1 MVNYITKFIADFI
14 NILNEMSPYLLLGF
28 FFAGLLKVAL
38 PQRFIDK
45 YLGKKN
51 TKSVLYAALL
61 GVPLPLCSCGVIPT
75 GMSFYKN
82 GASKGA
88 SVSFLISTPQTGVDS
103 ILVTYSLLGLP
114 FAIIRPIVALIT
126 GLFGGFITNKFDNNT
141 DVNNTTDTSCNDSS
155 CDGDTCNS
163 SSCAIPTKEHSKIY
177 TMFKYAFVDFLQD
190 ISKWLIIGLLL
201 AAVISVLIPD
211 DFFAT
216 YINNDILGMLVI
228 LIASIPLYI
237 CATSSVPI
245 AAVLLMKGLSP
256 GAALVF
262 LMAGPATNAAT
273 ITVLNKVLGKK
284 TMWLY
289 LISIVSGALI
299 FGLFI
304 DNFLPREWFNL
315 GALIQHTTGHAAHW
329 HLPKWLQWS
338 SSVLLLL
345 LIVNGYI
352 QKYLQKNRELKKSNS
367 MNEKVINVNG
377 MSCNHCKNNVEK
389 NLLAMENIN
398 TAEVNLEQKK
408 VLIKGENINLEVI
421 KDTINGLGFEY
432 VGE

>member
-1 MVNYITKFIADFI
+1 MIYITEFISNFI
-14 NILNEMSPYLLLGF
+14 DILNEMSPYLLLGF
-28 FFAGLLKVAL
+28 FFAGVLKIAF
-38 PQRFIDK
+38 PQSFIDK

-51 TKSVLYAALL
+51 AKSVLYAALL

-114 FAIIRPIVALIT
+114 FAVIRPIVSLIT
-126 GLFGGFITNKFDNNT
+126 GIFGGIVTNKLD
-141 DVNNTTDTSCNDSS
+141 
-155 CDGDTCNS
+155 NS
-163 SSCAIPTKEHSKIY
+163 STTKTVENETACTNTCCSMPKKKHSKIY
-177 TMFKYAFVDFLQD
+177 ILFKYAFVDFLQD

-201 AAVISVLIPD
+201 AAFISVLIPD
-211 DFFAT
+211 NFFAQ
-216 YINNDILGMLVI
+216 YISNDILGMLVI
-228 LIASIPLYI
+228 LLVSIPLYI

-289 LISIVSGALI
+289 LVSIISGAVL

-304 DNFLPREWFNL
+304 DNFLPREWFSL
-315 GALIQHTTGHAAHW
+315 GALAQQVTGNHVHW
-329 HLPKWLQWS
+329 HLPKWLQWGS
-338 SSVLLLL
+338 NILLLL
-345 LIVNGYI
+345 LIINGYI
-352 QKYLQKNRELKKSNS
+352 QKYIHQNKEIKRTNS
-367 MNEKVINVNG
+367 MNEKIITVNG
-377 MSCNHCKNNVEK
+377 MSCKHCKNNVEK
-389 NLLAMENIN
+389 NLSTLENIN
-398 TAEVNLEQKK
+398 FVEVNLEQKK
-408 VLIKGENINLEVI
+408 VILKGENIDLDVI
-421 KDTINGLGFEY
+421 KNTINGLGYEY
-432 VGE
+432 IGECK